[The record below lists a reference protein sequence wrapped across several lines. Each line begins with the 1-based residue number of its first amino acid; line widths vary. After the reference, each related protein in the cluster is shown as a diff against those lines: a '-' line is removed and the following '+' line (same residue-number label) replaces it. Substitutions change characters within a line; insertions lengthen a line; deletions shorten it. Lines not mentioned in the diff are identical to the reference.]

1 MMKKNILI
9 KNGVV
14 VDPIFKTQE
23 QRDVYIQRGRIASAK
38 NFTGADIVIDASGN
52 LVVPGLIDFH
62 SHVFA
67 DGTEIGI
74 EPDLYRK
81 VLQLLLMQVV
91 PVLQILNALKKMLS
105 NALKCVSKLL

>member
-1 MMKKNILI
+1 M
-9 KNGVV
+9 
-14 VDPIFKTQE
+14 
-23 QRDVYIQRGRIASAK
+23 
-38 NFTGADIVIDASGN
+38 
-52 LVVPGLIDFH
+52 IDFH

-74 EPDLYRK
+74 EPDLSFIPQG
-81 VLQLLLMQVV
+81 VTTAVDEVV

>member
-23 QRDVYIQRGRIASAK
+23 QRDVYIQSGRIASAK

-67 DGTEIGI
+67 DGTEY
-74 EPDLYRK
+74 EKNK
-81 VLQLLLMQVV
+81 V
-91 PVLQILNALKKMLS
+91 
-105 NALKCVSKLL
+105 

>member
-23 QRDVYIQRGRIASAK
+23 QRDVYIQSGRIASAK

-52 LVVPGLIDFH
+52 LVVPG
-62 SHVFA
+62 
-67 DGTEIGI
+67 
-74 EPDLYRK
+74 
-81 VLQLLLMQVV
+81 
-91 PVLQILNALKKMLS
+91 
-105 NALKCVSKLL
+105 